1 MRVAFV
7 GLGVMGR
14 PMALNLV
21 RAGFAV
27 TVHNRSPEPVQALV
41 AAGATAAATPADAAR
56 ECDVAITM
64 LPDTPDVERVVF
76 GPDGLAEALRPA
88 TMLCDMST
96 IAPAGAVR
104 IAANLATRGVDALD
118 APVSG
123 GEAGAIAGTLTI
135 MVGGSADSLERVR
148 PVLAAL
154 GASIT
159 HIGGPGGG
167 QVAKAA
173 NQVMVAANVQGA
185 AEALA
190 LARAAG
196 VDPARVRE
204 ALSGG
209 FAASRVLEVHG
220 QRMIDGAFAP
230 GFRMS
235 LHRKDLGLA
244 LELAG
249 SRGMGMPAT
258 ALVAEA
264 MSELIAEGHGDEDS
278 AALYRA
284 VVPDVG

>member
-1 MRVAFV
+1 VTRIAFV

-14 PMALNLV
+14 PMAVNLV

-41 AAGATAAATPADAAR
+41 AAGAAAAATPAGAAR
-56 ECDVAITM
+56 DCDVAITM

-88 TMLCDMST
+88 TLLCDMST

-104 IAANLATRGVDALD
+104 IAGDLATRGVDALD

-135 MVGGSADSLERVR
+135 MVGGSADALERVR

-249 SRGMGMPAT
+249 STGVRMPAT
-258 ALVAEA
+258 ALVADA
-264 MSELIAEGHGDEDS
+264 MSALIAEGHGDEDS

-284 VVPDVG
+284 VVPA